1 MNPKSLQALRLFLW
15 GICAFHVIVGIGLN
29 VSPAF
34 PQTMAT
40 YYGATVDW
48 TPDFLYILKPLG
60 AFMFVMGVLAAV
72 AARDPL
78 KHIAI
83 AYGFVLLF
91 ALRTLQRIIHHGELF
106 DTFGITPAHN
116 IGNMIVFGG
125 MSLGLF
131 LLVRA
136 ARGSGLK

>member
-1 MNPKSLQALRLFLW
+1 MKSLQALKLFLW
-15 GICAFHVIVGIGLN
+15 FICAFHVTVGIGLN

-34 PQTMAT
+34 PQAMAN

-78 KHIAI
+78 KHVVI

-91 ALRTLQRIIHHGELF
+91 ALRTLQRVIHHRELF
-106 DTFGITPAHN
+106 DTFGITTAHN
-116 IGNMIVFGG
+116 VGNMIFFGG

-136 ARGSGLK
+136 ARQTGAS